1 MAEAI
6 TIVGAIASTIQ
17 LVDFTIKVFDRLNHY
32 LHLVDEVPKSLRGI
46 RLHLPLFIEALRRT
60 QFHIDHGHY
69 NPMTSAVLKSFVD
82 ECNSQMI
89 LLEDILAKVAPAQ
102 DDSKMIRSRKAVCSL
117 KHEKALKKIHS
128 NLSGYIEKLL
138 LFQSTVSS
146 DYIMVMMKPML
157 SQNSVLSENLT
168 ASTTRSTGGLVAD
181 SKNIWATKPMSQ
193 KTSKSLANYYKN
205 KKQYRFSQFM
215 GLYWLGIPWAF
226 QASLDLS
233 WGNSG
238 FSITPNLRMQQLVKH
253 TSPAFEV
260 SWKCQTDRQDIQS
273 AREAL
278 FELFSTGTVS
288 PQDVDPDGRTWL
300 ERILSVRMSANH
312 DMLIAFFKMLC
323 EWGAPMNTK
332 TSESRGETTAQKALA
347 ELVRAIEFERA
358 GITHVC
364 CQRTAFSR
372 GPMEEEE
379 IDEILDEEKDFISEL
394 NDTMEQFVQ
403 SIDDGSIEENWL
415 KTMVSFHAPETDN
428 ENNLWSWATWKGV
441 SSSMSNNWSSPPPW
455 HSSKMQDYNNRPI
468 RASTASAVNEPRYWI
483 DKTCDEFRREQGP
496 ITMQRIRISR
506 LYSAWVEYFYR
517 NQALHDYPTRIGKE
531 WHERRKYW
539 ATRQA
544 EILDNVSR
552 VSEML

>member
-215 GLYWLGIPWAF
+215 GFYWLGIPWAF

-233 WGNSG
+233 WGNYG

-260 SWKCQTDRQDIQS
+260 FWKCQTDRQDIQS

-332 TSESRGETTAQKALA
+332 TSYVNHRGWW
-347 ELVRAIEFERA
+347 
-358 GITHVC
+358 GGGG
-364 CQRTAFSR
+364 AFY
-372 GPMEEEE
+372 
-379 IDEILDEEKDFISEL
+379 L
-394 NDTMEQFVQ
+394 
-403 SIDDGSIEENWL
+403 
-415 KTMVSFHAPETDN
+415 
-428 ENNLWSWATWKGV
+428 
-441 SSSMSNNWSSPPPW
+441 
-455 HSSKMQDYNNRPI
+455 
-468 RASTASAVNEPRYWI
+468 
-483 DKTCDEFRREQGP
+483 
-496 ITMQRIRISR
+496 
-506 LYSAWVEYFYR
+506 
-517 NQALHDYPTRIGKE
+517 
-531 WHERRKYW
+531 
-539 ATRQA
+539 
-544 EILDNVSR
+544 
-552 VSEML
+552 